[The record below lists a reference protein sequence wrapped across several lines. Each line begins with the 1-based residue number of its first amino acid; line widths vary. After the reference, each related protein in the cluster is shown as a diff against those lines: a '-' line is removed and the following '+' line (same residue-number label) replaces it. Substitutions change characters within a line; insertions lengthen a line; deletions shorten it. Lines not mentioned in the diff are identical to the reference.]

1 MNRLCTNWRG
11 AALAAFAY
19 HMYFCGGEIHPP
31 PPLPLF
37 EPPPLAAPL
46 PPPLPLTVPPPPAM
60 RFAQATADTL
70 YSPGTYVRAVM
81 SAKPVPSP
89 GNTPALPGAAVPPI
103 GGALP

>member
-1 MNRLCTNWRG
+1 MFEALPI
-11 AALAAFAY
+11 AAL
-19 HMYFCGGEIHPP
+19 
-31 PPLPLF
+31 
-37 EPPPLAAPL
+37 LAACVG
-46 PPPLPLTVPPPPAM
+46 LTVAAAPAM